1 MEIYSYLSDSAK
13 QVLEVASN
21 EAKELKQNYVGT
33 EHLLL
38 GLMHEQ
44 CPVAYL
50 FKNTSLTLQGVR
62 EYIADLHKNIDS
74 MFSSIFSYTAKAK
87 TLLQRCAEAAKR
99 EDRLVEPENI
109 AMELLK
115 DKSSIAVKCLN
126 YFNVNAD
133 DLLEKLLDIYG
144 GEEEEEEQEDA
155 PAQSESVLYRFAK
168 NLNALAEQ
176 NKLDPVI
183 GRETELQRVLQI
195 MCRRTKNNPVLIGEP
210 GVGKTVIAEALAQR
224 IVSGNVPDLMKNKK
238 VFSIEIASLVAGS
251 KYRGEFED
259 RMRMLVEEVKKRG
272 DVILFIDEIHTIVGA
287 GAAEG
292 SVDAA
297 NILKPALSKGEVQA
311 LGATTLNEYKKY
323 IEKDVALERRF
334 QPVMVN
340 EPTPEETVRILKGI
354 RPKYEEHHKVKITD
368 EAIEEAVKL
377 TTRYVADRYLPDKA
391 IDVID
396 EAASKIRLACHI
408 EPPDIKDL
416 ERKLEDLTI
425 QKKEA
430 VSQQQFEQAAD
441 LRDEEKKVK
450 AEIDGKMDAWKRRM
464 ALLDLTLKKED
475 IAEVV
480 AFWTGIPVSKISE
493 SEKERLIHLEEVL
506 HKRVIGQDEAVKAI
520 ARAVRRSRAGIA
532 DPKKPVGSFLFLGP
546 TGVGKTELCKA
557 LAEALFGDEDAL
569 IRIDMSE
576 YMELYSVSKLVGSP
590 PGYVGYEEGGQLTE
604 RVRRK
609 PYSVILFD
617 EVEKAHPDVFNIMLQ
632 LLDDGRLTDSQGR
645 TVNFRNTVVVLTSN
659 AGAST
664 IKKQSGIGF
673 GSAENSASDYERMK
687 EQIMTEVK
695 KIFKPEFINRLDDI
709 IAFRKLSKEELR
721 QIVDLMLHKTFERIA
736 EKGISVTATEAAK
749 NLLAEQGYDPVY
761 GARPLKRLIQKVVD
775 DKLAERILADD
786 MRQGGQYTLAVEKG
800 QFVIRHTDVHA
811 LTPAPEKSVAQSVTS
826 TM

>member
-673 GSAENSASDYERMK
+673 GSTENSASDYERMK

>member
-144 GEEEEEEQEDA
+144 GEEEEEEQEDV

-673 GSAENSASDYERMK
+673 GSTENSASDYERMK

-811 LTPAPEKSVAQSVTS
+811 LTPAPEKSIAQSVTS

>member
-144 GEEEEEEQEDA
+144 GEEEEEEQEDV

-354 RPKYEEHHKVKITD
+354 RPRYEEHHKVKITD

-673 GSAENSASDYERMK
+673 GSTENSASDYERMK

-811 LTPAPEKSVAQSVTS
+811 LTPAPEKSIAQSVTS

>member
-144 GEEEEEEQEDA
+144 GEEEEEEQEDV

-811 LTPAPEKSVAQSVTS
+811 LTPAPEKSIAQSVTS

>member
-464 ALLDLTLKKED
+464 ALLDLTLKKE
-475 IAEVV
+475 

-673 GSAENSASDYERMK
+673 GSTENSASDYERMK

-811 LTPAPEKSVAQSVTS
+811 LTPAPEKSIAQSVTS

>member
-144 GEEEEEEQEDA
+144 GEEEEEEQEEA

-297 NILKPALSKGEVQA
+297 NILKPALSRGEVQA

-430 VSQQQFEQAAD
+430 VSRQQFEQAAD

-673 GSAENSASDYERMK
+673 GSAENAASDYERMK

-800 QFVIRHTDVHA
+800 DFVIRHTDVHT
-811 LTPAPEKSVAQSVTS
+811 LTSVPEEAVTQPV
-826 TM
+826 TPM

>member
-673 GSAENSASDYERMK
+673 GSTENSASDYERMK

-811 LTPAPEKSVAQSVTS
+811 LTPAPEKSIAQSVTS

>member
-425 QKKEA
+425 QKMEA

-811 LTPAPEKSVAQSVTS
+811 LTPAPEKSIAQSVTS

>member
-368 EAIEEAVKL
+368 EAIEETVKL

-673 GSAENSASDYERMK
+673 GSAENAASDYERMK

-811 LTPAPEKSVAQSVTS
+811 LTPAPEKSIAQSVTS

>member
-1 MEIYSYLSDSAK
+1 M
-13 QVLEVASN
+13 
-21 EAKELKQNYVGT
+21 
-33 EHLLL
+33 
-38 GLMHEQ
+38 
-44 CPVAYL
+44 
-50 FKNTSLTLQGVR
+50 
-62 EYIADLHKNIDS
+62 
-74 MFSSIFSYTAKAK
+74 
-87 TLLQRCAEAAKR
+87 
-99 EDRLVEPENI
+99 EPENI

-354 RPKYEEHHKVKITD
+354 RPRYEEHHKVKITD

-475 IAEVV
+475 
-480 AFWTGIPVSKISE
+480 
-493 SEKERLIHLEEVL
+493 IHLEEVL

-673 GSAENSASDYERMK
+673 GSTENSASDYERMK

-811 LTPAPEKSVAQSVTS
+811 LTPAPEKSIAQSVTS

>member
-1 MEIYSYLSDSAK
+1 M
-13 QVLEVASN
+13 
-21 EAKELKQNYVGT
+21 
-33 EHLLL
+33 
-38 GLMHEQ
+38 
-44 CPVAYL
+44 
-50 FKNTSLTLQGVR
+50 
-62 EYIADLHKNIDS
+62 
-74 MFSSIFSYTAKAK
+74 
-87 TLLQRCAEAAKR
+87 
-99 EDRLVEPENI
+99 
-109 AMELLK
+109 
-115 DKSSIAVKCLN
+115 
-126 YFNVNAD
+126 
-133 DLLEKLLDIYG
+133 
-144 GEEEEEEQEDA
+144 
-155 PAQSESVLYRFAK
+155 
-168 NLNALAEQ
+168 
-176 NKLDPVI
+176 
-183 GRETELQRVLQI
+183 
-195 MCRRTKNNPVLIGEP
+195 
-210 GVGKTVIAEALAQR
+210 
-224 IVSGNVPDLMKNKK
+224 
-238 VFSIEIASLVAGS
+238 
-251 KYRGEFED
+251 
-259 RMRMLVEEVKKRG
+259 
-272 DVILFIDEIHTIVGA
+272 
-287 GAAEG
+287 
-292 SVDAA
+292 
-297 NILKPALSKGEVQA
+297 
-311 LGATTLNEYKKY
+311 
-323 IEKDVALERRF
+323 
-334 QPVMVN
+334 MVN

-811 LTPAPEKSVAQSVTS
+811 LTPAPEKSIAQSVTS

>member
-811 LTPAPEKSVAQSVTS
+811 LTPAPEKSIAQSVTS